1 MQIIYELY
9 FVNKYSKMDKGR
21 MIQAE
26 GIAGAKALRQEQAWL
41 AERVAKT

>member
-1 MQIIYELY
+1 MGESC
-9 FVNKYSKMDKGR
+9 NKKGISQGR